1 MQLNWVKCVGNVW
14 CALNNLDLGTV
25 SGEGVYVI
33 WVTRHDRTSR
43 CVYVGQGS
51 IRDRLEF
58 HRTNREVQRFGGVHG
73 TLYVTWAAVPPP
85 HQGGVEKHVADRFQP
100 LVGERHPGVL
110 PIAVNLPM

>member
-1 MQLNWVKCVGNVW
+1 MMQLSWRKCVGDVW
-14 CALNNLDLGTV
+14 CPLNDLDLGTV

-33 WVTRHDRTSR
+33 WVTLHDGTLRY
-43 CVYVGQGS
+43 VYVGQGS

-58 HRTNREVQRFGGVHG
+58 HRTNREVQQFGVHG
-73 TLYVTWAAVPPP
+73 TLYVTWAAVSPPY
-85 HQGGVEKHVADRFQP
+85 QSGVEKHVADRFQP

>member
-1 MQLNWVKCVGNVW
+1 MQLNWIKCVGNVW
-14 CALNNLDLGTV
+14 CPLNDLDLGTV

-33 WVTRHDRTSR
+33 WVTRYDRTSR

-58 HRTNREVQRFGGVHG
+58 HRTNWEVQQFDVHG
-73 TLYVTWAAVPPP
+73 TLYVTWAAVSPLY
-85 HQGGVEKHVADRFQP
+85 QDGVEKYLADQLQP
-100 LVGERHPGVL
+100 SAGERHPDVL

>member
-1 MQLNWVKCVGNVW
+1 MMQLSWVKCVGNVW

-33 WVTRHDRTSR
+33 WVARHDGTSP
-43 CVYVGQGS
+43 VYVGQGS

-58 HRTNREVQRFGGVHG
+58 HRTNREVQQFGVHG
-73 TLYVTWAAVPPP
+73 TLYVTWAAVSPLY
-85 HQGGVEKHVADRFQP
+85 QDGVEKHLADQLRP
-100 LVGERHPGVL
+100 LVGERHPDVL